1 MRNPAAS
8 PPYRSVEAP
17 ATGPVLPADIR
28 RVVRRVLLAAAL
40 VSGGI
45 NLLLLV
51 PALYMYQVYDRVLA
65 TQHVETLVAL
75 TLIAVLA
82 LALLAALDAAR
93 SAVGARL
100 GAWLERPLAG
110 PLLDATVNGAH

>member
-1 MRNPAAS
+1 MSGDLRAEAALS
-8 PPYRSVEAP
+8 ERRQIF
-17 ATGPVLPADIR
+17 ATGPVLPVDIR
-28 RVVRRVLLAAAL
+28 RVVRRVLLAAAF

-75 TLIAVLA
+75 TVIAVLA

-93 SAVGARL
+93 SGRRSAPGSSA
-100 GAWLERPLAG
+100 PLRGRCSTPPSTA
-110 PLLDATVNGAH
+110 PT